1 MTVREQNKE
10 LARGQAKEPKMKDY
24 EKEAREVA
32 KKYGIEIRPLKKEY
46 DFYFDDD
53 KKNGQRRD
61 VYTILITSPY
71 GDYTFTFGE
80 SLNKSTGKTGETI
93 FFDKDEE
100 IELYYS
106 ILASVQKYEVGTIDD
121 FIADFGYDFS
131 CNSYEEAKEKISSIQ
146 KTYNAVKEEYKNFS
160 SLFKNDIIPDD
171 ILEIC

>member
-1 MTVREQNKE
+1 MNE
-10 LARGQAKEPKMKDY
+10 Y
-24 EKEAREVA
+24 EKKAREVA

-46 DFYFDDD
+46 NFYFDDD
-53 KKNGQRRD
+53 EKNGQRRD
-61 VYTILITSPY
+61 VYTLLITSPFY
-71 GDYTFTFGE
+71 GYTFTFGE
-80 SLNKSTGKTGETI
+80 SLNKSTGKAGETI

-106 ILASVQKYEVGTIDD
+106 VLACIQKYEVGTIDD

-160 SLFKNDIIPDD
+160 SLFENGIIPDD

>member
-1 MTVREQNKE
+1 MSE
-10 LARGQAKEPKMKDY
+10 Y

-53 KKNGQRRD
+53 EKKGHKRD
-61 VYTILITSPY
+61 IYTLLITSPFY
-71 GDYTFTFGE
+71 GYTFTFGE
-80 SLNKSTGKTGETI
+80 SLNDSTGKAGETI

-100 IELYYS
+100 IEFYYS
-106 ILASVQKYEVGTIDD
+106 VLACIQKYEVGTIDD
-121 FIADFGYDFS
+121 FVADFGYDFS
-131 CNSYEEAKEKISSIQ
+131 CDSYEEAKEKISSIQ

-160 SLFKNDIIPDD
+160 SLFENGIIPDD